1 MTQDQMDVEEKQK
14 NPEMK
19 ASIEKKGFYYEFFQ
33 RQYPT
38 WLYTVAIALFA
49 LGCYIW
55 IEFFLVVQY

>member
-1 MTQDQMDVEEKQK
+1 MMGDPMDTSGETPKDSTKQ
-14 NPEMK
+14 N
-19 ASIEKKGFYYEFFQ
+19 GFYYQFFQ